1 MSTFLTPPQ
10 VLTIAGSDS
19 GGSAGIQADL
29 KTFLARGVYGLSVIT
44 TVTAQDTRQVYA
56 ALPLPPDFIRAQLEA
71 LLGDFTVRA
80 AKTGLLGR
88 VEVIELVASYL
99 REHPLPDLV
108 VDPVLVNHQGQPIT
122 PAAAVEAYQQQL
134 FPLAS
139 LLTPNTDEA
148 ALLTGQP
155 IKRQEDLYSAAQALH
170 RFGAGAVIVK
180 GGQLADEGES
190 VIDLFYDGQQF
201 VELRAP
207 RLPVQ
212 NPHGVGCTF
221 AAAVTAELA
230 KGLPLLEAVQQ
241 AHRYL
246 HAALR
251 GSLQWQLGQGRR
263 PVNHAVWTSENQE

>member
-99 REHPLPDLV
+99 REHPLPYLV